1 MDLRSKLLKLERRLS
16 EAQKIILEQSQQIK
30 KQSEEISRLQSILSQ
45 KIVKTTSSNSHLPPS
60 KDLAS
65 TIKRNQSLRER
76 STRPIGGQKGHKG
89 HTLQMVAHPTQVE
102 DLVSAYCNKCGG
114 SLDSSSKQLVS
125 RRQVFDIPV
134 IEPEIIEYRQ
144 YGIICDCGHLQKA
157 DYPEDVTNHVQYGK
171 NLQSLVIYQSIYQYM
186 PFKRLQDFF
195 DKVMGVCLSK
205 GTLENILR
213 RSALKA
219 ESTYQ
224 KLRKVV
230 EVSLFVGSDETGAK
244 VKGKKSWFWVWQ
256 TALVTYML
264 AACSRSKKVIEDT
277 FPDGLPNAI
286 VCSDRLAAQLS
297 TVSKGSQICLVHL
310 LRDLNFLIEKEKT
323 PWAKEFKQLLKD
335 AIALKQE
342 QVQYQRGDPRTKDIE
357 DRTDRLLSD
366 SFAELGWEK
375 EAHHKTMTFFKAM
388 VKLRECL
395 FVFLY
400 NADVPPDNNASE
412 RAVRPIKVKM
422 KISGQFKSLQQ
433 EFAILRSIVDTAIKN
448 GQPVFDAIKSIVE
461 IPNVKATG

>member
-1 MDLRSKLLKLERRLS
+1 MDLKSKLLKLEHRLS

-89 HTLQMVAHPTQVE
+89 HTLQMVDHPTQVE
-102 DLVSAYCNKCGG
+102 ELVSAYCNKCGG

-157 DYPEDVTNHVQYGK
+157 DYPEHVTNHVQYGK

-264 AACSRSKKVIEDT
+264 AACSRSKKVIQET

-448 GQPVFDAIKSIVE
+448 GQPVFEAIKSIVE